1 MVVGDMCGRLLQL
14 PFSYQQQACAVLPVV
29 QAACGSAGPV
39 TVAAVAIVVVA
50 SRTAGA
56 CDMHM
61 CRRASEA
68 SGLSQETLLSHAKQA
83 LSLC

>member
-1 MVVGDMCGRLLQL
+1 MTHSLRCILAYLCELVLFIGVGTN
-14 PFSYQQQACAVLPVV
+14 
-29 QAACGSAGPV
+29 GSSGPV

-68 SGLSQETLLSHAKQA
+68 SGLSQETLLSYARKA
-83 LSLC
+83 LAAC